1 MDQTTGRNNI
11 QSRSIILER
20 EDEIDL
26 HVPKK
31 VLTRAARN
39 TQNRSLRNTTN

>member
-20 EDEIDL
+20 EDEIDR

-31 VLTRAARN
+31 Y
-39 TQNRSLRNTTN
+39 